1 MFHFQV
7 GIISRLRFQ
16 KYGVLG
22 LRNLISRDRY
32 EAAKEAKARSER
44 VGNVKKAADTNLIV
58 ATLIATVTFAADFT
72 LPGGYQGDD
81 NGPNQGMAVLTRKAA
96 FKAFVITD
104 TLAMMWSSCAV
115 FIYFVVEAVKTT
127 PSLVSFLH
135 FTANTFLIGAQG
147 SMMIAFITGLY
158 AVLAQ
163 SSALA
168 ISAVF

>member
-1 MFHFQV
+1 
-7 GIISRLRFQ
+7 
-16 KYGVLG
+16 
-22 LRNLISRDRY
+22 
-32 EAAKEAKARSER
+32 
-44 VGNVKKAADTNLIV
+44 
-58 ATLIATVTFAADFT
+58 
-72 LPGGYQGDD
+72 
-81 NGPNQGMAVLTRKAA
+81 
-96 FKAFVITD
+96 
-104 TLAMMWSSCAV
+104 MWSSCAV

-168 ISAVF
+168 ISAVFQRATFLLFIGLWLWWPRPNCHQSSSQGLDHVIRKFYHTELIVMFLYMCRHLGCFQRNTTIGFQRNTTINLWDFTSGQHQMHSKFLTY